1 MGSRPPPDRR
11 MAIVVQELW
20 SLLFDKLREEG
31 RKVTLM
37 KNILAIAGSLAFVAG
52 ANAEITGASLTLADF
67 SGGYQNADGSTV
79 AVTDAA
85 PAGAD
90 DVWRLWAT
98 VDSVADTI
106 AFFGAS
112 QDEQVF
118 FHNTITNG
126 TIYNFAVFGTSIDG
140 PNQAFFGIPDFGGA
154 AYDSFLTIGHDGSAN
169 TTGGTSSVDDG
180 WIADWEATGTFSTNN
195 AGLFDTSP
203 LAGEDIVSDGQGGF
217 RVLLGQFT
225 VSAGGNFNGGARLG
239 GGGDMVD
246 VTWATPAPGALALFG
261 LAGFA
266 GLRRRR
272 K

>member
-1 MGSRPPPDRR
+1 
-11 MAIVVQELW
+11 
-20 SLLFDKLREEG
+20 
-31 RKVTLM
+31 M

-52 ANAEITGASLTLADF
+52 ANAAITGASLTLADF

-79 AVTDAA
+79 AVFDPA

-90 DVWRLWAT
+90 EVWRLWAT
-98 VDSVADTI
+98 VDSTLDTV

-112 QDEQVF
+112 QDDNVLFQ
-118 FHNTITNG
+118 NTISNG
-126 TIYNFAVFGTSIDG
+126 TIYNFAGFGTNIDG
-140 PNQAFFGIPDFGGA
+140 PNQAFFGAPTFGGA
-154 AYDSFLTIGHDGSAN
+154 AYDSFLTIGHDGSAG

-180 WIADWEATGTFSTNN
+180 WIADWAATGTFSTNN

-203 LAGEDIVSDGQGGF
+203 LAGEDIVSDGNGGF

-225 VSAGGNFNGGARLG
+225 VSAGAGIEGSARLG
-239 GGGDMVD
+239 GGGDVVD
-246 VTWATPAPGALALFG
+246 VTWSNIPAPGALALLG

-266 GLRRRR
+266 GLSRRR